1 MWPIPDQGAGSSQ
14 PILEKWLPQ
23 RSVNRCICFFAGLH
37 ELYRSEE
44 SVPSGKLTG
53 RNGISPFSIG
63 NTIFIQDPFRLV
75 DTGVYATGAYVSSHS
90 DPLQNAHLAPTHPA
104 QVVKT
109 QAALN
114 PGIIGNLSPRRKCTP
129 TSMSNK
135 LWITAAIPRKCWQ
148 FGIFRL
154 ICFICCKRDATSRI
168 PTSKSS

>member
-1 MWPIPDQGAGSSQ
+1 MCVCVYMYTSFHFVAFIFDVTHSGPRSRKLTTDSGEVASSTKG
-14 PILEKWLPQ
+14 IVA
-23 RSVNRCICFFAGLH
+23 SVSAGLH
-37 ELYRSEE
+37 ELYRSEQ
-44 SVPSGKLTG
+44 VPSGKLTG

-75 DTGVYATGAYVSSHS
+75 DTRVYATGAYVSSHS

-129 TSMSNK
+129 TSMSKK
-135 LWITAAIPRKCWQ
+135 LLDNCSDSKKMLAIRN
-148 FGIFRL
+148 I
-154 ICFICCKRDATSRI
+154 
-168 PTSKSS
+168 